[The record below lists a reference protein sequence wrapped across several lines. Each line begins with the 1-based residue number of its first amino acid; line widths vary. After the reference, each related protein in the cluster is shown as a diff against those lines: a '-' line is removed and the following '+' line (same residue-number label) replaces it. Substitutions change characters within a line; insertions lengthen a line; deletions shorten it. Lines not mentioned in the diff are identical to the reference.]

1 MPSRRVCI
9 LKILGI
15 FYLWAII
22 LRELYPQATITL
34 SAYEHITES
43 EGAEAAIEEFRK
55 YNNLS
60 GEH

>member
-1 MPSRRVCI
+1 MPSRRVCK

-43 EGAEAAIEEFRK
+43 EGAEAAIEAFRK